1 MKIGIGLP
9 NPVPDTPG
17 NVMIDWAK
25 RADAAGFSGL
35 VTIDRI
41 AYPSYDSLTAL
52 AAAAGAT
59 ERISLMTNIL
69 LAPIYTPALL
79 AKQAASIDQLSQG
92 RLSLGLAAGGRSD
105 DYEITGRDFHRRG
118 REFDN
123 GLEVMHKVWRGEALA
138 PSSSPA
144 SPTPTR
150 DQRVPILFGGTS
162 QKTVERVIQWGE
174 GWTAGGARPA
184 QAAPFAEGIRSAWT
198 AAESYGRTSLVR
210 TGIFLARRR
219 RRRGLT
225 PIPSR
230 LLPLHRRFR
239 DSDRGVRDSIRLPA
253 AGHHE
258 GIRGCRFHR
267 ALFRPDRCQTDPDR
281 PPRGGRTLIKLGRTL
296 IKLGNLFRSTVKS
309 WTK

>member
-1 MKIGIGLP
+1 
-9 NPVPDTPG
+9 
-17 NVMIDWAK
+17 MIDWAK
-25 RADAAGFSGL
+25 RAEAGGFSGL

-150 DQRVPILFGGTS
+150 DQRIPILFGAPVRRPS
-162 QKTVERVIQWGE
+162 NESSSGE
-174 GWTAGGARPA
+174 QVGPRAAHDRLRPRRSPRASGAP
-184 QAAPFAEGIRSAWT
+184 
-198 AAESYGRTSLVR
+198 GRRQVVR
-210 TGIFLARRR
+210 ENLAC
-219 RRRGLT
+219 
-225 PIPSR
+225 P
-230 LLPLHRRFR
+230 H
-239 DSDRGVRDSIRLPA
+239 
-253 AGHHE
+253 
-258 GIRGCRFHR
+258 
-267 ALFRPDRCQTDPDR
+267 
-281 PPRGGRTLIKLGRTL
+281 
-296 IKLGNLFRSTVKS
+296 
-309 WTK
+309 

>member
-198 AAESYGRTSLVR
+198 AASR
-210 TGIFLARRR
+210 TGEPRLSALAYFSLGDDADEASRKYLLDYYRFTGDFATQIAESAIR
-219 RRRGLT
+219 SVSQLRDTTKAFEDAGFTELYFDPTVARLT
-225 PIPSR
+225 QIDR
-230 LLPLHRRFR
+230 LAEAVL
-239 DSDRGVRDSIRLPA
+239 
-253 AGHHE
+253 
-258 GIRGCRFHR
+258 
-267 ALFRPDRCQTDPDR
+267 
-281 PPRGGRTLIKLGRTL
+281 
-296 IKLGNLFRSTVKS
+296 
-309 WTK
+309 